1 MTKMEIATYLGVNA
15 ALLSESYR
23 SNPDPDTA
31 EINTKILQAIQE
43 AQLIMYELAREDII
57 AQCSGEVK

>member
-31 EINTKILQAIQE
+31 DINNKILQAIQE
-43 AQLIMYELAREDII
+43 AQLLMYEFAREEII
-57 AQCSGEVK
+57 AQVSGDGK